1 MLMLLRV
8 LKGRIQS
15 CMFSIIAVSM
25 HLYNADFIRVKTFSS
40 SKDKETIKKMI
51 KLQTGI
57 KYS

>member
-15 CMFSIIAVSM
+15 CMFSMIALSM
-25 HLYNADFIRVKTFSS
+25 HLCNADFIKVKTFNS
-40 SKDKETIKKMI
+40 SKDEETIKKMN